1 MTRPTDPHLS
11 ALAHTLREVAR
22 NAVMPHFLKTAGNR
36 KSDGSVLTEAD
47 LAAQAQLAQRLPKIL
62 AGPVLGEEMPQSAQA
77 ALWQTGSTGLWCI
90 DPIDGTSNFAN
101 GIPFFGLSAA
111 YMENGETRLGA
122 VYNPASDECF
132 LAARGAGAWL
142 NDTPL
147 PLREPA
153 ADLAHAIA
161 GVDPK
166 RLPLHLREALAG
178 AAPFDS
184 QRNFGASALE
194 WCFVAAGRLDV
205 YVHGGQ
211 MLWDYAAGQLIL
223 EEAGGAHTTLEG
235 RPAPVH
241 PGLKRSVVAGT
252 NAALLRAWHG
262 WLRPH
267 LETSPQ
273 RTHG

>member
-1 MTRPTDPHLS
+1 MTDETLLA
-11 ALAHTLREVAR
+11 ALADTLRDVAQR
-22 NAVMPHFLKTAGNR
+22 AVMPHFLKTAGNR

-47 LAAQAQLAQRLPKIL
+47 LAAQALLLGRLPKIL
-62 AGPVLGEEMPQSAQA
+62 AAPVLGEEMPPAQQD
-77 ALWQTGSTGLWCI
+77 ALWRSGRAGLWCI

-101 GIPFFGLSAA
+101 GIPFFALSAA
-111 YMENGETRLGA
+111 YMEDGEARLGA

-142 NDTPL
+142 NHTPL

-166 RLPLHLREALAG
+166 RLPLRLREALAG
-178 AAPFDS
+178 AAPCHS

-211 MLWDYAAGQLIL
+211 MLWDYAAGRLVL

-235 RPAPVH
+235 APGPDH
-241 PGLKRSVVAGT
+241 PGAKRSVVAGA
-252 NAALLRAWHG
+252 NAALLDDWQD
-262 WLRPH
+262 WLRSH
-267 LETSPQ
+267 AAASAS
-273 RTHG
+273 

>member
-1 MTRPTDPHLS
+1 MTDEALLA
-11 ALAHTLREVAR
+11 ALADTLRDVAGR
-22 NAVMPHFLKTAGNR
+22 AVMPHFLKAASNR

-47 LAAQAQLAQRLPKIL
+47 LAAQALLAERLPKIL
-62 AGPVLGEEMPQSAQA
+62 AGPVLGEEMPPEEQA
-77 ALWQTGSTGLWCI
+77 ALWQRGRTGLWCI

-111 YMENGETRLGA
+111 YMEDGEARLGA

-166 RLPLHLREALAG
+166 RLPRGLREALAG
-178 AAPFDS
+178 TAPFHS
-184 QRNFGASALE
+184 LRNFGASALE

-211 MLWDYAAGQLIL
+211 MLWDYAAGRLIL
-223 EEAGGAHTTLEG
+223 EEAGGAHATLDDT
-235 RPAPVH
+235 PAPVH
-241 PGLKRSVVAGT
+241 PGIKRSVVAGA
-252 NAALLRAWHG
+252 NAALLAAWQD
-262 WLRPH
+262 WLRSH
-267 LETSPQ
+267 AAASAT
-273 RTHG
+273 